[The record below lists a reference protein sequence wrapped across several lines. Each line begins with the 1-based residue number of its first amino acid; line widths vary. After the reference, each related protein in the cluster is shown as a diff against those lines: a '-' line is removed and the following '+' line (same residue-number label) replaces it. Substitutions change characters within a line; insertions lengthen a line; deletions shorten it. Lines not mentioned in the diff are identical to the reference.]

1 MFHTQLHTQ
10 HSLHVVPCCPPAGFR
25 ALGCVTSLTGLHVI
39 RHGKFDEATYAGAI
53 TGLSC
58 LTRLKELRCYAGYA
72 PWRQGTPSTPDG
84 VAQAKC
90 WGTVLP
96 CMPHLTRLELVEAD
110 ASDPLLCAIGSSA
123 PQLQRLV
130 LERDHWSAGSSKK
143 GAGAIAHVKHIELL
157 FTKGFECSR
166 NLQLVRLPG
175 VRRVL
180 SRWLGAWRDQPCEMQ
195 GWSQEKCPCE
205 VCFFKRQ

>member
-1 MFHTQLHTQ
+1 
-10 HSLHVVPCCPPAGFR
+10 VPCCPPAGFR

-39 RHGKFDEATYAGAI
+39 RHGKFDEATFAAAI

-58 LTRLKELRCYAGYA
+58 LTRLKELRCDAGYA
-72 PWRQGTPSTPDG
+72 PWSEGTPSTPDG

-110 ASDPLLCAIGSSA
+110 AGDPLLCAIGNSA

-130 LERDHWSAGSSKK
+130 LERDVWLSGSSKK
-143 GAGAIAHVKHIELL
+143 GADAIAHVKHIELV
-157 FTKGFECSR
+157 FAKGFACNC
-166 NLQLVRLPG
+166 NLQLVQVPCVKRVF
-175 VRRVL
+175 VRHSCGR
-180 SRWLGAWRDQPCEMQ
+180 EMQ
-195 GWSQEKCPCE
+195 GGPAWSQETCICE
-205 VCFFKRQ
+205 VCYFRRLASAIASA